1 MTGPVSESSRVKDVE
16 DSGREM
22 FRYYTSICL
31 EELGKRLDNVKF
43 RIVFWDVLPCKI
55 IVDRRFRG
63 TCCLHHQ
70 VHINLNS
77 EISNC
82 AGVNLLLLVRN
93 TTLNVVFHSL

>member
-1 MTGPVSESSRVKDVE
+1 M
-16 DSGREM
+16 
-22 FRYYTSICL
+22 
-31 EELGKRLDNVKF
+31 KF

-70 VHINLNS
+70 VLISLNS

-93 TTLNVVFHSL
+93 TTFNVVFHSLYVLYLSSVFYLDGCSLFNFEIVQYTAKLKF